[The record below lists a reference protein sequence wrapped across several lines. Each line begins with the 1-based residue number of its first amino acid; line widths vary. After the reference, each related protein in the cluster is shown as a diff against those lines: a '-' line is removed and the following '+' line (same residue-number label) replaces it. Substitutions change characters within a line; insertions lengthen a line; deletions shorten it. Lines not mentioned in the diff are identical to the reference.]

1 MTFFE
6 AVILGIVQ
14 GLTEFLPVSSTAHLR
29 IMPSLLRWEDPGTA
43 FSAVIQIGTVF
54 SVILYFWKD
63 LKEIYGAMFS
73 EMIFERKVSSK
84 NGKLGLWIL
93 FGTIPICI
101 FGLLFKK
108 PIEEGMVRD
117 LNIVS
122 FYLIFFGILLLIS
135 EIIAKQNRKISDIN
149 ALDILLIGLAQVF
162 ALIPGVSRAAVT
174 LLAGLMLG
182 FKRADAA
189 RFSFLLSV
197 PAILASGSLELYTLF
212 SLADMHTISLHWM
225 TMLGGILSA
234 FIFGYFAID
243 FLLKFLQVN
252 KTHVFVV
259 YRVLLGVLIFL
270 LHYKGIIK

>member
-1 MTFFE
+1 MTFLE
-6 AVILGIVQ
+6 SVVLGIVQ

-63 LKEIYGAMFS
+63 LKEIYGAMFL
-73 EMIFERKVSSK
+73 EIILEKKIKSK

-93 FGTIPICI
+93 FGTLPICI
-101 FGLLFKK
+101 FGLLFKA
-108 PIEEGMVRD
+108 PIEAGMVRD

-122 FYLIFFGILLLIS
+122 FYLVFFGILLFIS
-135 EIIAKQNRKISDIN
+135 EIIAKQNRAISDIN
-149 ALDILLIGLAQVF
+149 ALDVLLIGLVQTF
-162 ALIPGVSRAAVT
+162 ALIPGASRAAVT

-197 PAILASGSLELYTLF
+197 PAILASGLLELFTLIRLIKIHNF
-212 SLADMHTISLHWM
+212 YLDWM
-225 TMLGGILSA
+225 SMTAGILSA
-234 FIFGYFAID
+234 FVFGYFAID
-243 FLLKFLQVN
+243 FLLRYLQVN
-252 KTHVFVV
+252 KTHLFVV
-259 YRVLLGVLIFL
+259 YRVLLGILIFL